1 MRLYFTI
8 YKGDGA
14 QTRPLAILG
23 VRVALP
29 SCVRF
34 EWAIFP
40 SILRALDTSKFQ
52 KSNDGMKWYSSK
64 NRWVDSIIWPI
75 KLCRVKWTDFEHQKG
90 LRGGEPTY
98 IPISAHGK
106 KKETWFFQQMEG
118 SCSKYSGCIV
128 FLSLLNVVQIL
139 VFKISPYQGVGK
151 VLSQI
156 PKNTP
161 SFLCRKK
168 YERMTIWT
176 DIWRLHNE
184 R

>member
-40 SILRALDTSKFQ
+40 SILRALDTSRFQ
-52 KSNDGMKWYSSK
+52 KSNDGMKWDSSK
-64 NRWVDSIIWPI
+64 NRWVDYWVWPI
-75 KLCRVKWTDFEHQKG
+75 KLCSVKWTDFEHQKG
-90 LRGGEPTY
+90 LRGGVPTY

-106 KKETWFFQQMEG
+106 KRD
-118 SCSKYSGCIV
+118 
-128 FLSLLNVVQIL
+128 L
-139 VFKISPYQGVGK
+139 VFSTDGRVLFQVFGMYSLFEFIECCSNISG
-151 VLSQI
+151 
-156 PKNTP
+156 
-161 SFLCRKK
+161 
-168 YERMTIWT
+168 
-176 DIWRLHNE
+176 
-184 R
+184 